1 MAVASCPAPA
11 VPANSSGSITFSSA
25 FSAGRSWNDWNTKP
39 SSFARSAARPSS
51 SSANRSTP
59 SRCTLPALGVSNP
72 ASRPS
77 SVDLP
82 EPEAPTMATASPAMT
97 ARSISCKIA
106 SWPAPFGTTLDRPA
120 AFTISALILMDG
132 VMLQRLLVTWL
143 MCLPLTAWAG
153 GTILI
158 YGDSLSAAYGLSQDA
173 GWPTLLQARLKQKA
187 IDYTVLNA
195 SISGETTSGGA
206 ARIAQTLKAHPPKVI
221 IVALGANDGL
231 RGLPLGQM
239 RANLAKI
246 VRASQKAKSR
256 VLLVGMRLPPNYGE
270 SYSRPFA
277 QVYVNLAREYKTAL
291 APFLLEGMA
300 EQRELFQSDNM
311 HPTAQAQPIILDNIW
326 TALAPLLK

>member
-1 MAVASCPAPA
+1 M
-11 VPANSSGSITFSSA
+11 
-25 FSAGRSWNDWNTKP
+25 DW
-39 SSFARSAARPSS
+39 
-51 SSANRSTP
+51 
-59 SRCTLPALGVSNP
+59 
-72 ASRPS
+72 
-77 SVDLP
+77 
-82 EPEAPTMATASPAMT
+82 
-97 ARSISCKIA
+97 
-106 SWPAPFGTTLDRPA
+106 
-120 AFTISALILMDG
+120 

-187 IDYTVLNA
+187 MDYTVLNA

-206 ARIAQTLKAHPPKVI
+206 ARIAQALKAHQPTVI

-231 RGLPLGQM
+231 RGLALGQM

-270 SYSRPFA
+270 TYTRPFA
-277 QVYVNLAREYKTAL
+277 QVYVDLAREYKTAL
-291 APFLLEGMA
+291 APFMLEGMA

-326 TALAPLLK
+326 TALAPLLKRVS